1 MAGAEV
7 AGLPE
12 EGPATVP
19 NVKAHL
25 KIADTADDARLGQIV
40 AAVNAAV
47 RTWTCALD
55 SSAPDTPVGDRV
67 WNARTSEGATLLSA
81 RLFRR
86 KNSPSGVEAFGELG
100 PVYVQR
106 NDPDV
111 AMLLRLGSWSGPE
124 VG

>member
-19 NVKAHL
+19 LVKTHL
-25 KIADTADDARLGQIV
+25 KISDTDDDERLGQIT

-47 RTWTCALD
+47 RTWPCAED
-55 SSAPDTPVGDRV
+55 SSAPDTPVGERV

-86 KNSPSGVEAFGELG
+86 KNSPAGVEAFGELG

-111 AMLLRLGSWSGPE
+111 AMLLNLGTYALPE
-124 VG
+124 LG